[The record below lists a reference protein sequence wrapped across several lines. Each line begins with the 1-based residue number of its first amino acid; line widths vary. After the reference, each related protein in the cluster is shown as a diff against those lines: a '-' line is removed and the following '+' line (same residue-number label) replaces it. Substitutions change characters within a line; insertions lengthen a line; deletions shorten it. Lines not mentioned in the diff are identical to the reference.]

1 MSQMRFI
8 YGACR
13 QLGIEDEDTRRDL
26 FERVTGKRS
35 LRAMNNPEQK
45 RLVVELKRMGGGARA
60 KTKSEMSVTGPYAG
74 KLQAL
79 WIAAWNLG
87 LVRDRSDKALTSF
100 VKRQCG
106 IAHMR
111 WLREEVAAAK
121 VIEAL
126 KSWMAREAGVVWSRS
141 DCPRFL
147 KSPAAKVAWAQWRL
161 LHPDAE
167 MDNLSQL
174 EVRVARLVKRP
185 VSLASLTTKEWQTV
199 SNALGVQ
206 VRRQTKV

>member
-8 YGACR
+8 YVACR
-13 QLGIEDEDTRRDL
+13 QLGIEDEDIRRAL

-35 LRAMNNPEQK
+35 LRAMSPSEQTQ
-45 RLVVELKRMGGGARA
+45 VVLELKRMGGGARSRA
-60 KTKSEMSVTGPYAG
+60 NSERSVTGPYAA

-111 WLREEVAAAK
+111 WLRDQGDADK

-126 KSWMAREAGVVWSRS
+126 KSWMAREAGVVWHGS
-141 DCPRFL
+141 DSAAFL
-147 KSPAAKVAWAQWRL
+147 KDPAAKVVWAQWRL
-161 LHPDAE
+161 LHPEARLED
-167 MDNLSQL
+167 LSAF
-174 EVRVARLVKRP
+174 EARVARLIKRP
-185 VSLASLTTKEWQTV
+185 VALTFLNTKDWQAV
-199 SNALGVQ
+199 SNGLGVQ
-206 VRRQTKV
+206 LRRRA